1 MNAGNDIKFAAL
13 RQEMVDK
20 QIAARG
26 IRDPRVLEAMR
37 TVPRHLFLSPDLW
50 GEAYADHPVRI
61 GCGQTISQPYMVAI
75 MTELLALA
83 PEDRVLEIGTG
94 SGYQTAILAR
104 LAREVISIERHQ
116 ALADRAQ
123 QRLAEMGYDNATVL
137 AGDGSAGWPEGAPYD
152 AILVTAGSPSLPAS
166 LKAQL
171 AEGGRLVCP
180 IGGRELQRLLK
191 VVRQGNI
198 YIESESISCIFVP
211 LIGREGWPETDL

>member
-1 MNAGNDIKFAAL
+1 MNAGNDIMYAAL
-13 RQEMVDK
+13 REEMVDR

-37 TVPRHLFLSPDLW
+37 AVPRHCFLPLDLL

-75 MTELLALA
+75 MTELLDLA

-104 LAREVISIERHQ
+104 LAREVISIERHG
-116 ALADRAQ
+116 ALAEQAQ
-123 QRLAEMGYDNATVL
+123 CRLADMGYKNITVL
-137 AGDGSAGWPEGAPYD
+137 VGDGSAGWPEDAPYD

-171 AEGGRLVCP
+171 ADGGRLVCP
-180 IGGRELQRLLK
+180 IGGHDLQQLLK
-191 VVRQGNI
+191 VVRRGDA
-198 YIESESISCIFVP
+198 YEEMKSISCIFVP
-211 LIGREGWPETDL
+211 LIGREGWPETDR